1 MLPLQKGRMPRPE
14 KRMVEYQVTLV
25 QRLCNNLPHPWQF
38 PWLLPHWLTIC
49 QFTPKAYKVSSH
61 SPTRVLPPYAAYEIS
76 RASFFSLFFL
86 LRFLSAVYRW
96 RAMALLRNTSQRVQV
111 ETNERCLCETML
123 TNPRTMFFSSLIYTH
138 WEFPVSFCAVTWPII
153 L

>member
-1 MLPLQKGRMPRPE
+1 MPWPG

-49 QFTPKAYKVSSH
+49 QFTPKAYKVSSLL
-61 SPTRVLPPYAAYEIS
+61 SPYAAYEIS
-76 RASFFSLFFL
+76 RASFFSLFSL
-86 LRFLSAVYRW
+86 LRFLSAADPASRW
-96 RAMALLRNTSQRVQV
+96 PFCVTRANLRWIYAELRQARDLCAR
-111 ETNERCLCETML
+111 RCLRIDGPCSFL
-123 TNPRTMFFSSLIYTH
+123 FSFLIYNFNFSILIENF
-138 WEFPVSFCAVTWPII
+138 EFLCSDMADY